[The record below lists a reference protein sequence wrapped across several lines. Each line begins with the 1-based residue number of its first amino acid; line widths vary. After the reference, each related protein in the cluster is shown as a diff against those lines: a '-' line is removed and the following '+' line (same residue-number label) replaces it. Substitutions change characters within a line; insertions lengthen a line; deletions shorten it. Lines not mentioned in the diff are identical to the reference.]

1 MTQRILHEH
10 TIRAGEYIIF
20 TFMRYD
26 SILMKVAS
34 VWHNCYT
41 KKKLRDG
48 LRTKWI
54 NRISLGGICTSVSG
68 LLRCE
73 TWQESVV
80 RTFKIIRNHQEPHAM
95 VILESFKSFLRLA

>member
-41 KKKLRDG
+41 EKKENNLYALR
-48 LRTKWI
+48 
-54 NRISLGGICTSVSG
+54 
-68 LLRCE
+68 E
-73 TWQESVV
+73 TQEG
-80 RTFKIIRNHQEPHAM
+80 KH
-95 VILESFKSFLRLA
+95 